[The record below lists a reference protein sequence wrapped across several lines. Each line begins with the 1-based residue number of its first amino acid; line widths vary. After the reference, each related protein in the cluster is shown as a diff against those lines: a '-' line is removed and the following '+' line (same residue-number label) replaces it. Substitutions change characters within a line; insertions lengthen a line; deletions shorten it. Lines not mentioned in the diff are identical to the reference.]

1 MANIYDEM
9 EKEAAARSSFK
20 RNIYDEME
28 KEAAARASSKRNI
41 YDQMED
47 GTFEDE
53 KPSSLGAFAREAARS
68 VAPGLAGT
76 LAGAASASLAVAKS
90 SPRLAMVAG
99 PIAAITG
106 GMAAG
111 MGTRAAQDAVADKVA
126 PESIMGTKSA
136 QEDYEASPVSSF
148 VGSLLATGKPSIS
161 MVKGTL
167 RGLGTA
173 EGRAGLTQVAKSMVN
188 KDARTALTQATDEVD
203 SVTGQMTPKAVST
216 RQSMDDF
223 GNVIGSAAGFGT
235 QAGMGI
241 AQGQDPLTASAMG
254 LAGLA
259 VKPWVGPGG
268 VFLNGQK
275 NRPSSL
281 SQDPEVPVAPEDLPT
296 DTPPTAEEQQTIDDA
311 VQGKVR
317 SVEATDKA
325 AAVAEATGILPQTAA
340 ALRQQSQ
347 QIARKPA
354 TPPIDPA
361 IETAPAPTPA
371 PAPVGPKIT
380 AAAQALANKFG
391 VDILQVKPNAQN
403 NVTQQEVNKWRKGN
417 ISQAQPAAKND
428 NLDQRNWM
436 LGRSKEIAR
445 GKDQPYT
452 NFSEWAAANPEDFN
466 QMAVEWR
473 AIKEGTNVE
482 APAPKAVAPKAP
494 PANSE
499 TVAPAARPV
508 RSGDPTRVPDE
519 LLLAGVEQAKTKEE
533 FVTWARA
540 NGYGE
545 TIRPASGGQIG
556 AEAYWS
562 INQRTA
568 APAAAAPVVAPR
580 AVVPKVV
587 APAPE
592 VVAPAPEVVPPVPE
606 VVPPVAE
613 VVPPVPEVV
622 APEVERPA
630 VLEGE
635 PTPLDDRPPTP
646 EDVDTSLEVFPMQGD
661 RQFPDVEV
669 QQISNVPIGLALT
682 PYKQR
687 RFSTSEEAE
696 SSLKDFDRVDV
707 KTYFD
712 RVHELLGA
720 GVADSA
726 MVRANTRISLS
737 DALVNLSDGFAPQTL
752 SRYSGASSMNWMKT
766 IEALKAVKSN
776 SPAEIFRQRSG
787 GPAVLLEIATDNSKF
802 GYINLRLREAGIKGA
817 TLIRNPETNGIQ
829 VYVLV
834 KNPSQVS
841 TALTALKRFSHENN
855 YGKIKSY
862 RGDAESVG
870 ADREQATAFL
880 RESLGQYRS
889 GGDGDPAGGPDRV
902 RVADELWGLAQ
913 EAGID
918 LGPRPPEYVEPQKRG
933 TGLLQYEKSL
943 AELKEAFD
951 QIPPEKQEQ
960 FGQLFTRAYDRLAL
974 SLGQGRMRLQ
984 EVGSLLEGDGR
995 SGNEVFE
1002 TYAKRLRELYSE
1014 SALVPDLAQR
1024 RNNRDKPTDYGVSY
1038 AERGNAFPKYNGYSQ
1053 STKDQ
1058 LLQISFGK
1066 ILEDLAKRVGDAP
1079 LPARKTKSTLAK
1091 LAAIDKRIEKI
1102 RSDSTRSKKLSKGQ
1116 EAELKKLGEE
1126 REKAANQQNPWDME
1140 AKVFNRYVEGKLDN
1154 SVKSMRTVEKNR
1166 AEVGLK
1172 EVEDTV
1178 LGPGDDKE
1186 SVSLIDKAAA
1196 EDGED
1201 AVVAVS
1207 SEDKRAAYEAIR
1219 DPDVRLPDKVA
1230 IAMKLQGGIL
1240 NKRELKS
1247 LEADF
1252 VRVDRELLKSENA
1265 PRNQGLAGIP
1275 RVSLRQRGRDIA
1287 DSYTLEQILRGE
1299 HRNAD
1304 GGVLLSPTGEGLSVG
1319 REAPP
1324 QVLEEYTARTYLQQL
1339 LDSKSISSEESA
1351 LVRKLVK
1358 EANLDNIPLRVYDYL
1373 DGAYGSYDPTT
1384 GEVALSFETSSP
1396 DRNVETGLHEV
1407 GHALLGYFLNP
1418 RNVASLNSRQKK
1430 LVGDLN
1436 NFFKQTTEAAIRGK
1450 KFTRE
1455 QLDAVRSMKERGDVR
1470 LSSTSDRAA
1479 YRYSDVDEWTA
1490 AMMSNPDFRDYMKTL
1505 RTRDTVTGKMRQAW
1519 ETFKDLVAR
1528 LFGVDR
1534 SVYRKSF
1541 DKIMELTV
1549 DPEAGRLPGETDAG
1563 NTLKL
1568 SPIDESSPRFT
1579 SKVST
1584 AKENE
1589 PLAPDDKVSFKAQQ
1603 VPQARLKAME
1613 YKSNGGT
1620 LEALMD
1626 GTAPLLGPE
1635 RLQAAALF
1643 RDEAQT
1649 ARALLEKKT
1658 VLTAKEI
1665 RERRAYADQEV
1676 LARQYLVGQI
1686 GPAAQLMAHGQHL
1699 DNRASVSIDGVID
1712 TLVGKE
1718 NMKSLEGKIDLQRMM
1733 SGIRDIKAKA
1743 ADITMS
1749 AMSIELERVGI
1760 TRAEDLQM
1768 LQETLAHTSTTFKD
1782 LVISLAS
1789 VMPAGSP
1796 AQTRAMAERIYR
1808 LYSAAGN
1815 SVSKSELPTIVRD
1828 TYNGESTVPAGD
1840 QFLQKLNE
1848 FIKIGKYSEDSI
1860 NATLLESLGL
1870 SGYDKD
1876 FIAGIRKDL
1885 DKVAAMPEGDMR
1897 NAASVAVL
1905 QKVRTKL
1912 YNNVLK
1918 TPLFFGKDSKA
1929 ARGHVMDM
1937 ITSAWQ
1943 SGVLSGPPTGF
1954 VNLLGSH
1961 ASIWAESM
1969 MEATGYSLKTGDPRY
1984 IADVVGGFLS
1994 ALLGNKSTGRGSAA
2008 TAEAYAAM
2016 LGRGTK
2022 YRNAMKEE
2030 MPHLENVDITG
2041 TNLPVKMIAGYA
2053 KNLRWVGRTMT
2064 AVDAINMSM
2073 ADEAKQRLVTRY
2085 FLSETKGHRASE
2097 VADMMHKLF
2106 DPDIITT
2113 TNARKQA
2120 EDDVKTFMSDKSVR
2134 EQKRWVTRRTLEILT
2149 QKREELMPGIAEAG
2163 KGAAERF
2170 TYNETAKGILG
2181 KFIVNF
2187 SAQVNEKIKAGRF
2200 ILSFM
2205 NTLANIMN
2213 QTLDYTP
2220 YGLLR
2225 AKNWSVG
2232 QKTIEADNK
2241 YRPRHYTEGSPEQ
2254 MAQIAR
2260 ANIGTAVIMTL
2271 GYLAYKGYESEQNGE
2286 IPYFTVTGSGP
2297 KNPFDR
2303 QQLVDS
2309 GGWKPN
2315 SVKIGDTWYRYIDFP
2330 ILGPTLGGVGTM
2342 MDAARYR
2349 KDAQSDTEVVM
2360 NAALAAAT
2368 TVMDKQLLQGVNNFM
2383 KMLQGGQP
2391 GQQVYSAKRIISG
2404 VVGGF
2409 TNPSMARW
2417 MRNTFYTDSEGMVDR
2432 LDQSTTSGWIASM
2445 IPFSIGYSTAA
2456 LNTLGE
2462 PIQQPWYSATTWRFA
2477 DLNKAKPHPIITP
2490 LVKAGLMLPNPSPN
2504 TQFELLD
2511 PEEGQIIITK
2521 LGKYPNAMRRFVE
2534 LRGQA
2539 LKRILTPEYIVSLQA
2554 AARQNQETTQ
2564 DHLDNDVG
2572 KAAREYAVQQVQQE
2586 IREGKL
2592 KL

>member
-1 MANIYDEM
+1 MPVTFLDEEQNANPTNRPAGKSRVTFLDE
-9 EKEAAARSSFK
+9 EP
-20 RNIYDEME
+20 
-28 KEAAARASSKRNI
+28 
-41 YDQMED
+41 
-47 GTFEDE
+47 DE
-53 KPSSLGAFAREAARS
+53 KPSSIGAFAREAARS

-76 LAGAASASLAVAKS
+76 LAGTAAASLAVAKS
-90 SPRLAMVAG
+90 SPRVAMVAG

-136 QEDYEASPVSSF
+136 QEDYEARPISSS
-148 VGSLLATGKPSIS
+148 VGSLLAAGKPSIS

-188 KDARTALTQATDEVD
+188 KDARTALSQAAEEVD

-216 RQSMDDF
+216 RQSMNDF

-235 QAGMGI
+235 QAGMEI
-241 AQGQDPLTASAMG
+241 AQGQDPLTATAMG
-254 LAGLA
+254 LAGTA
-259 VKPWVGPGG
+259 IRPWVGPGG

-275 NRPSSL
+275 SRTPSL
-281 SQDPEVPVAPEDLPT
+281 LQDPEVPVAPEDLPA

-317 SVEATDKA
+317 SVEATEKA

-361 IETAPAPTPA
+361 IEVAPA
-371 PAPVGPKIT
+371 PAPAGPKIT
-380 AAAQALANKFG
+380 AAAQALADKFG
-391 VDILQVKPNAQN
+391 VDISQVKPNAQN
-403 NVTQQEVNKWRKGN
+403 NVTQQEVNRWRKEN
-417 ISQAQPAAKND
+417 VSQAQPAAKND

-445 GKDQPYT
+445 EKDQPFT
-452 NFSEWAAANPEDFN
+452 NLSEWAAANPEDFN

-473 AIKEGTNVE
+473 AIKEGTDVE
-482 APAPKAVAPKAP
+482 APAPKAPAPKATL
-494 PANSE
+494 AASE
-499 TVAPAARPV
+499 TAAPAARPV

-562 INQRTA
+562 INRRTA
-568 APAAAAPVVAPR
+568 APEAAAPIVAPR
-580 AVVPKVV
+580 AV
-587 APAPE
+587 
-592 VVAPAPEVVPPVPE
+592 APEVVPPAPE
-606 VVPPVAE
+606 VAPEAPA
-613 VVPPVPEVV
+613 PEVPLV
-622 APEVERPA
+622 APEVAPEAPAPEVIAPEVERPA

-635 PTPLDDRPPTP
+635 PTPLDDRPPTS
-646 EDVDTSLEVFPMQGD
+646 EEVDTSLEVFPMQGD
-661 RQFPDVEV
+661 RQFPGVEV
-669 QQISNVPIGLALT
+669 QPISNVPIGLALT

-696 SSLKDFDRVDV
+696 SSLKDFDRVQV
-707 KTYFD
+707 KDYFD

-726 MVRANTRISLS
+726 MARANTRISLS
-737 DALVNLSDGFAPQTL
+737 DALVNLPDGFAPQTL
-752 SRYSGASSMNWMKT
+752 SRYSGASSMNWMRT
-766 IEALKAVKSN
+766 IETLKALKSN
-776 SPAEIFRQRSG
+776 SPTEIFRQRSG
-787 GPAVLLEIATDNSKF
+787 GPAVLLEITTDNPKF

-817 TLIRNPETNGIQ
+817 TLIRNPETNGVQ

-834 KNPSQVS
+834 KNPSQIS
-841 TALTALKRFSHENN
+841 TVRTALKRFSYENN

-862 RGDAESVG
+862 RGDAEFVG

-889 GGDGDPAGGPDRV
+889 GGDGDPTGGPDRV
-902 RVADELWGLAQ
+902 RVARELWGLAR
-913 EAGID
+913 ESGID
-918 LGPRPPEYVEPQKRG
+918 LGPPPPEYVEAQSRA
-933 TGLLQYEKSL
+933 TSESQYEKDL
-943 AELKEAFD
+943 ATQQAADAKIPPDKEAKYAD
-951 QIPPEKQEQ
+951 
-960 FGQLFTRAYDRLAL
+960 LLTRASSFLDEAL
-974 SLGQGRMRLQ
+974 GLPRMQLIELGSSGDQSDDVVFQNYVKALRKKFD
-984 EVGSLLEGDGR
+984 EG
-995 SGNEVFE
+995 
-1002 TYAKRLRELYSE
+1002 
-1014 SALVPDLAQR
+1014 ALVPGLVDRRDL
-1024 RNNRDKPTDYGVSY
+1024 PSGVSST
-1038 AERGNAFPKYNGYSQ
+1038 ARAGVKFTQKAPFGSFAGYYKSFE
-1053 STKDQ
+1053 TLKN
-1058 LLQISFGK
+1058 IVFGK
-1066 ILEDLAKRVGDAP
+1066 LREQLGKRVDEAK
-1079 LPARKTKSTLAK
+1079 LPARKTKENLAK
-1091 LAAIDKRIEKI
+1091 IEALDKKIAALRNTK
-1102 RSDSTRSKKLSKGQ
+1102 KKLSQSQKKELKSLEEQKAEALFQKNPWSMSNADYEGYVENTLRNAIKGVKLVKTKG
-1116 EAELKKLGEE
+1116 EAE
-1126 REKAANQQNPWDME
+1126 
-1140 AKVFNRYVEGKLDN
+1140 
-1154 SVKSMRTVEKNR
+1154 
-1166 AEVGLK
+1166 GLK
-1172 EVEDTV
+1172 VVEDTAP
-1178 LGPGDDKE
+1178 GPGDDKE
-1186 SVSLIDKAAA
+1186 PVSLIDKLAA

-1201 AVVAVS
+1201 VAES
-1207 SEDKRAAYEAIR
+1207 LSPEDKRAAYGAIR
-1219 DPDVRLPDKVA
+1219 DPETRVADKVA
-1230 IAMKLQGGIL
+1230 LLKKLSERGVL
-1240 NKRELKS
+1240 SKRELKS
-1247 LEADF
+1247 LEPDVA
-1252 VRVDRELLKSENA
+1252 RINKALLKRENA
-1265 PRNQGLAGIP
+1265 PRNPLLDGMT
-1275 RVSLRQRGRDIA
+1275 RVSLRKQGLSIA
-1287 DSYTLEQILRGE
+1287 ENYTLEQILRGE

-1304 GGVLLSPTGEGLSVG
+1304 GAVLLSPTGEGLSVG
-1319 REAPP
+1319 RDAPP
-1324 QVLEEYTARTYLQQL
+1324 QVLEEFTARTYLKQL
-1339 LDSKSISSEESA
+1339 LDSKSISSEDSA
-1351 LVRKLVK
+1351 LVRKLVN

-1373 DGAYGSYDPTT
+1373 EGAYGRYDRGT
-1384 GEVALSFETSSP
+1384 GEVAVNFETSSS
-1396 DRNVETGLHEV
+1396 DRNVETSLHEV

-1418 RNVASLNSRQKK
+1418 RNAASLNVRQKK

-1436 NFFKQTTEAAIRGK
+1436 NFFKQTTEAAIRDG
-1450 KFTRE
+1450 KFTQE
-1455 QLDAVRSMKERGDVR
+1455 QLDAVRSMQGRGDVR
-1470 LSSTSDRAA
+1470 LSSTSDRTA
-1479 YRYSDVDEWTA
+1479 YRYSNVDEWTA
-1490 AMMSNPDFRDYMKTL
+1490 AMMSNPEFRDYMKTL

-1541 DKIMELTV
+1541 DKIMALTV
-1549 DPEAGRLPGETDAG
+1549 DPEAGRLPGETDTGRA
-1563 NTLKL
+1563 LDL

-1584 AKENE
+1584 AEENQR
-1589 PLAPDDKVSFKAQQ
+1589 LAPDDKVSFKSQE

-1620 LEALMD
+1620 FEALMD

-1635 RLQAAALF
+1635 KLQAAALF

-1649 ARALLEKKT
+1649 AKAILAKKSNP
-1658 VLTAKEI
+1658 TASEI
-1665 RERRAYADQEV
+1665 R
-1676 LARQYLVGQI
+1676 ARQEAEDREIKANQLLVGMKS
-1686 GPAAQLMAHGQHL
+1686 AAGQVMGHGQHL
-1699 DNRASVSIDGVID
+1699 KNAVGLSIDDVIE
-1712 TLVGKE
+1712 TLNGRTLE
-1718 NMKSLEGKIDLQRMM
+1718 QMAEGKIDLQRMM

-1760 TRAEDLQM
+1760 TRAEDLKM
-1768 LQETLAHTSTTFKD
+1768 LQDTLAHTSTTFKD
-1782 LVISLAS
+1782 LLNSLAS
-1789 VMPAGSP
+1789 LMPGGNP
-1796 AQTRAMAERIYR
+1796 VQTRAMAERIYR
-1808 LYSAAGN
+1808 LYATAGN
-1815 SVSKSELPTIVRD
+1815 SVSKRELPTIVRD
-1828 TYNGESTVPAGD
+1828 TYNGESTIPAGD
-1840 QFLQKLNE
+1840 KFLNKLNE
-1848 FIKIGKYSEDSI
+1848 FIKIGKYSEDEI

-1870 SGYDKD
+1870 SGYDKA

-1897 NAASVAVL
+1897 NAASVEVL

-1918 TPLFFGKDSKA
+1918 TPLFFGEDSKA
-1929 ARGHVMDM
+1929 ARSHVMDM
-1937 ITSAWQ
+1937 VTSAWQ

-1954 VNLLGSH
+1954 VNLLASH
-1961 ASIWAESM
+1961 ASIWTESL
-1969 MEATGYSLKTGDPRY
+1969 MESFGYALKTGDPRY
-1984 IADVVGGFLS
+1984 VGDVFSGFLS
-1994 ALLGNKSTGRGSAA
+1994 ALSGNKATGRASAA

-2022 YRNAMKEE
+2022 YRNAMREE
-2030 MPHLENVDITG
+2030 MPHLENVDTTG
-2041 TNLPVKMIAGYA
+2041 TNIAVKMIAGYA

-2064 AVDAINMSM
+2064 AVDAINMSL
-2073 ADEAKQRLVTRY
+2073 ADEAKQRLITRY

-2097 VADMMHKLF
+2097 VTDLMHKLF
-2106 DPDIITT
+2106 DPDIVTT
-2113 TNARKQA
+2113 TDARRQA
-2120 EDDVKTFMSDKSVR
+2120 EADVKTYMSDKSGR
-2134 EQKRWVTRRTLEILT
+2134 EQQRWITRRTLEILT
-2149 QKREELMPGIAEAG
+2149 QKREELMPGVTEAG
-2163 KGAAERF
+2163 RGAAERF
-2170 TYNETAKGILG
+2170 TYNETAKGMMG
-2181 KFIVNF
+2181 KFFVNL
-2187 SAQVNEKIKAGRF
+2187 SAQINENIKAGRF

-2205 NTLANIMN
+2205 NTLANIVN

-2232 QKTIEADNK
+2232 QRTIEADNK
-2241 YRPRHYTEGSPEQ
+2241 YRPRRYTEGSPEQ

-2260 ANIGTAVIMTL
+2260 ANVGTVAIMAL

-2286 IPYFTVTGSGP
+2286 IPYFTVTGAGP
-2297 KNPFDR
+2297 KNPYDR

-2342 MDAARYR
+2342 IDAARYK
-2349 KDAQSDTEVVM
+2349 KDEQSDSEVVM

-2383 KMLQGGQP
+2383 QMLRGGQP
-2391 GQQVYSAKRIISG
+2391 GQQVFSAKRLISG
-2404 VVGGF
+2404 TVGGF

-2432 LDQSTTSGWIASM
+2432 LDQSTTAGWVASM

-2477 DLNKAKPHPIITP
+2477 ELNKAKPHPIITP
-2490 LVKAGLMLPNPSPN
+2490 LVKAGLMLPNPSPA
-2504 TQFELLD
+2504 TSFELLD
-2511 PEEGQIIITK
+2511 PEEGQIIVTK
-2521 LGKYPNAMRRFVE
+2521 LGKYPKAMRRFVE

-2539 LKRILTPEYIVSLQA
+2539 LKRILTPEYIASLQA
-2554 AARQNQETTQ
+2554 SARQNQEATQ
-2564 DHLDNDVG
+2564 DHLDGDINS
-2572 KAAREYAVQQVQQE
+2572 AARDYAVAQLQQE

-2592 KL
+2592 KI